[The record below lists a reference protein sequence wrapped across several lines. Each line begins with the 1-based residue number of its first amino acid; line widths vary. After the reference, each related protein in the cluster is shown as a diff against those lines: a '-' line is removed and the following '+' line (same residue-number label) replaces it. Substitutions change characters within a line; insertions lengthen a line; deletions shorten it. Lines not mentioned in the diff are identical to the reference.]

1 MNAALERPRWRDSS
15 AWRRVA
21 ERLGLASE
29 LLATPGLDRWIE
41 DRATVLEIDSA
52 TYVDRLMQ
60 DESERRRFASQ
71 IAVPESWLGRY
82 PASMDVVRDLAA
94 RVAGGG
100 GVLRVI
106 SLGCAAGQ
114 ELFSVLLSAREAGLP
129 DRRMRLHGVDRNSDA
144 IAQARAGL
152 LPSLAVRADLP
163 EAWRAYFTRMPEG
176 WQVAD
181 DLQAAVSFH
190 EADLLHDEMPIEAGG
205 ADLVLCRN
213 VLIYLDPDARRRLV
227 QRAATLLAPGGLLLT
242 GHADPPSD
250 LREAFRPLDHAGAFA
265 WRGVTAEDVM
275 PAAPSPPRRRI
286 SRAAPMVPDTSDQP
300 VTSQPASIDRTVLA
314 EIRRLADAG
323 ELGVARLRAESL
335 AAERTP
341 DAALESLLGEIA
353 SAEGRLDEARG
364 HWRRALYLDADHAD
378 ALVHL
383 TLLSESQGDSDAAA
397 GYRRRLER
405 LETDTEFE
413 S

>member
-1 MNAALERPRWRDSS
+1 MASGGWRGQTGARMTTPTPVIHVVDDDESLRTALLRLLDAAGFKARGYASVGDFLLQPPPDGPGCVLLDVRMPEMDGVQFLRQ
-15 AWRRVA
+15 VA
-21 ERLGLASE
+21 ERAPD
-29 LLATPGLDRWIE
+29 TI
-41 DRATVLEIDSA
+41 
-52 TYVDRLMQ
+52 RLM
-60 DESERRRFASQ
+60 
-71 IAVPESWLGRY
+71 
-82 PASMDVVRDLAA
+82 
-94 RVAGGG
+94 
-100 GVLRVI
+100 
-106 SLGCAAGQ
+106 
-114 ELFSVLLSAREAGLP
+114 
-129 DRRMRLHGVDRNSDA
+129 
-144 IAQARAGL
+144 
-152 LPSLAVRADLP
+152 
-163 EAWRAYFTRMPEG
+163 
-176 WQVAD
+176 
-181 DLQAAVSFH
+181 
-190 EADLLHDEMPIEAGG
+190 
-205 ADLVLCRN
+205 
-213 VLIYLDPDARRRLV
+213 
-227 QRAATLLAPGGLLLT
+227 LT